1 MGGSLLIF
9 KIMKK
14 KKIKIDIFSVNLDS
28 ITVLIGREDEMAKI
42 PEVKK
47 IFAKRKLGGGRTFT
61 SSRDGMG
68 TIWVLINTEPINK
81 TAELDEILVHELQL
95 VIDFLSEKYQITDT
109 ETKAYTMMYL
119 WKKTKDLVKS
129 EGK

>member
-1 MGGSLLIF
+1 
-9 KIMKK
+9 MKK

-47 IFAKRKLGGGRTFT
+47 IFAKRKLGSGRTFT

-81 TAELDEILVHELQL
+81 TAELDEILVHELQH